1 MPQTDGRS
9 EQLIELARLAAARGD
24 GAAAMTSFRQAVAL
38 EEADFGGS
46 RPEILVALG
55 TLEAESGDLVAAAGH
70 LRGALD
76 RQTAELG
83 ENSPALA
90 DTMMRLAA
98 VSAALDDLETAE
110 ELLRRAVQIVDPA
123 GPALPALLNDLARV
137 LVRRGDYA
145 AAESVL
151 VRLHENKTA
160 HVGSAH
166 PEVATIVAAL
176 AAVRQALGKHESAEQ
191 LWRDVVE
198 VREHTLAPGHF
209 ATSIAIEG
217 LAGACA
223 TRGKFAE
230 AVLLLRR
237 AMAMREQTLGV
248 GHASLAQLRAR
259 VADLE
264 LQAAYA
270 DPATAGGGPSLSGS
284 LGLILS
290 LPAVSGRNGVSRDDA
305 RQAPTPAASPA
316 MRVVATR
323 LPAVEDESID
333 SAGSEGAIAD
343 ALRSLRDEI
352 GDEDGG
358 PRRDPA
364 APLLLIP
371 EDDERLDEWNEQP
384 AGFVALLSRRRVPI
398 VAGAVV
404 LLAAIAAVSLAR
416 QGGGAS
422 DEWVVTAESS
432 SPSLSLAA
440 SGAAPEASDPTH
452 ESAAAGSVAPAQ
464 DSSRE
469 EAASSARART
479 AERPAGTVRSDEP
492 APPPVQAP
500 AAPTVD
506 LSGVTTA
513 IGRGGVDS
521 AALSGARPGVAESS
535 RALLTRAAPLRTG
548 MTGAEVGFRAALL
561 DTKGP
566 QPLYPT
572 ALKGSRRRGTATLA
586 FTVDSSGRAYGIA
599 RVTKAD
605 HPAFAQSV
613 IDALPQMRFFP
624 ATENGTPVSQ
634 QVVMTFTFV
643 PLDD

>member
-1 MPQTDGRS
+1 MSETDGRS
-9 EQLIELARLAAARGD
+9 AQLIELARLAAARGD
-24 GAAAMTSFRQAVAL
+24 GAAAIASFRQAVAL
-38 EEADFGGS
+38 EDEDFGGS
-46 RPEILVALG
+46 RPEVLVALG
-55 TLEAESGDLVAAAGH
+55 TLEAESGDLGSAAVH

-76 RQTAELG
+76 RQSAELG
-83 ENSPALA
+83 EDSPALA

-98 VSAALDDLETAE
+98 VSAALDDLESAE
-110 ELLRRAVQIVDPA
+110 VLLRRAARVVDPA
-123 GPALPALLNDLARV
+123 GPAVPALLNDLARV
-137 LVRRGDYA
+137 LVRRGDNA
-145 AAESVL
+145 GAEPVL
-151 VRLHENKTA
+151 VRLHEIKTA

-191 LWRDVVE
+191 LWREVVD
-198 VREHTLAPGHF
+198 VRERTLAPGHF

-217 LAGACA
+217 LAGSCA

-237 AMAMREQTLGV
+237 AMAMREQTLGA

-284 LGLILS
+284 RGLVLS
-290 LPAVSGRNGVSRDDA
+290 LPSAGSGRTGPSRTET
-305 RQAPTPAASPA
+305 RQSPDPVA
-316 MRVVATR
+316 KPGMRVVATR
-323 LPAVEDESID
+323 VSAAESASAASAPDED
-333 SAGSEGAIAD
+333 ATAD
-343 ALRSLRDEI
+343 ALRSLRSQI
-352 GDEDGG
+352 GEDDGG
-358 PRRDPA
+358 PHRDTT
-364 APLLLIP
+364 APLLLVP
-371 EDDERLDEWNEQP
+371 EDDEHLEEWNGQQM
-384 AGFVALLSRRRVPI
+384 GLVGLLSRRRVPI

-416 QGGGAS
+416 QGGDGS
-422 DEWVVTAESS
+422 DEWIVTAETA
-432 SPSLSLAA
+432 SPSLSLASDA
-440 SGAAPEASDPTH
+440 AVSGLPAQESTDAGSIDAAP
-452 ESAAAGSVAPAQ
+452 

-469 EAASSARART
+469 EPAPSAGRSRT
-479 AERPAGTVRSDEP
+479 AERPTGTVRAASP
-492 APPPVQAP
+492 AQPSVQAP
-500 AAPTVD
+500 DAPTVD

-521 AALSGARPGVAESS
+521 AALSGARPGVAENA

-548 MTGAEVGFRAALL
+548 MIGADVGFRSALL
-561 DTKGP
+561 DAKGP
-566 QPLYPT
+566 QPLYPN
-572 ALKGSRRRGTATLA
+572 ALKGTRRRGTATLA

-599 RVTKAD
+599 RVTKSD

-624 ATENGTPVSQ
+624 ATENGTRVSQ